1 MGCANSTVS
10 EDRVEN
16 SNNKKTDNGDKVDNN
31 NMNSLTN
38 TVKLNNILNTD
49 ELTNHYRA
57 LEKIGTGSFGK
68 VYKVLHLKTGME
80 RALKVISKSFIKFQ
94 DDEKMFLKEIE
105 LLSQLDHPNIIKVFE
120 YFCENNNYYVVQEL
134 CKGGE
139 LYEQIYHI
147 ESFTEKSAAIIM
159 KQLLSA
165 TYYLHSMNI
174 VHRDL
179 KPENIML
186 ESNDEDE
193 FLIKLIDFGTANY
206 FTDKLLSQ
214 KVGTSL
220 YIAPEVICKKYNQL
234 CDIWSCGVILYILL
248 CGFPPFDGDSDEEI
262 MDCVVRDEVSYNEP
276 EWDNISKEAIDF
288 LQKLLNK
295 DYKKRITAEN
305 SLKVEWLLKS
315 SEENKGIPLINISS
329 QIQNFQKFDSK
340 SKLKNA
346 IMAFMVHHLAT
357 EDMTKDLK
365 VTFKKMDKSGDGRL
379 SMEELIEGFRE
390 ITKSHNRSDL
400 IDEDE
405 IINRFRQIDTDNS
418 DYIEIQEF
426 ITVTM
431 NQELLMNEKN
441 LKITFDYFDRD
452 KSGTLDIN
460 EIENLLQIRG
470 NHEDK
475 QMVKD
480 LIDKYDTNNDGVLCF
495 EEFMELVIQFSPNK
509 KPTTT

>member
-1 MGCANSTVS
+1 MGCSNSTVS
-10 EDRVEN
+10 ESGKVDN
-16 SNNKKTDNGDKVDNN
+16 SKNKTNNGDKIDNN

-38 TVKLNNILNTD
+38 TLKLKNILNTD
-49 ELTNHYRA
+49 ELANHYRA
-57 LEKIGTGSFGK
+57 LEKIGTGTFGK

-94 DDEKMFLKEIE
+94 DDEKTFLKEIE

-147 ESFTEKSAAIIM
+147 ESFTEKSAAQIM

-206 FTDKLLSQ
+206 FTEKLLSQ

-276 EWDNISKEAIDF
+276 EWDNISKEAIAF

-305 SLKVEWLLKS
+305 SLKEEWLIKS
-315 SEENKGIPLINISS
+315 SEENKGIALINISS

-340 SKLKNA
+340 LKLKNA

-365 VTFKKMDKSGDGRL
+365 ETFKKMDKSGDGRL
-379 SMEELIEGFRE
+379 NMEELRAGFRE
-390 ITKSHNRSDL
+390 ITQSHNRSDM
-400 IDEDE
+400 IDEEE
-405 IINRFRQIDTDNS
+405 IMDRFKQIDTDNS
-418 DYIEIQEF
+418 NYIEIQEF

-441 LKITFDYFDRD
+441 LRITFDYFDRD
-452 KSGTLDIN
+452 KSGTLDVN
-460 EIENLLQIRG
+460 EIETLLQIRG
-470 NHEDK
+470 NQEDK

-480 LIDKYDTNNDGVLCF
+480 LIAKYDNNNDGVLCF
-495 EEFMELVIQFSPNK
+495 EEFKTLIIQFTPNK
-509 KPTTT
+509 KST